1 LDSWIQ
7 RQIED
12 LPRDQRSVA
21 EAILTRSENP
31 TTLEAALALIHL
43 RAEGATTHLLAALES
58 TSVHVL
64 LESVDDWNT
73 SLILEDTEGTPHLA
87 VFSSQDQAETARQ
100 DYGSAAYQSVPVD
113 TVLLCRSIGG
123 TLGLAINPH
132 DDVLS
137 FHLSPTIFAHLRESF
152 EERSTPTVGAYYS
165 VLAGNSGYNIA
176 RVDQADLTLTLTWIE
191 TNAPTR
197 PRELL
202 DGDYP
207 SEVFEVSPKAFQ
219 RWVPLRLYG
228 AIPRA
233 RKY

>member
-1 LDSWIQ
+1 MDSWIQ
-7 RQIED
+7 QQIED
-12 LPRDQRSVA
+12 LPRDQRSVT
-21 EAILTRSENP
+21 EAILARSENP

-43 RAEGATTHLLAALES
+43 RAEGATTYLLAALES

-64 LESVDDWNT
+64 LETPEDWNT
-73 SLILEDTEGTPHLA
+73 NLILEDTEGTPHLA
-87 VFSSQDQAETARQ
+87 VFSSQDQAEAARQ
-100 DYGSAAYQSVPVD
+100 NYGPTAYQSVPVD
-113 TVLLCRSIGG
+113 TVLLCRSLGG

-132 DDVLS
+132 DDVLA
-137 FHLSPTIFAHLRESF
+137 FHLTPTIFSHLRKSF
-152 EERSTPTVGAYYS
+152 GERSAPAVGAYYS

-191 TNAPTR
+191 TNSPTR
-197 PRELL
+197 PHELP
-202 DGDYP
+202 DGHYP

-228 AIPRA
+228 TIPRA